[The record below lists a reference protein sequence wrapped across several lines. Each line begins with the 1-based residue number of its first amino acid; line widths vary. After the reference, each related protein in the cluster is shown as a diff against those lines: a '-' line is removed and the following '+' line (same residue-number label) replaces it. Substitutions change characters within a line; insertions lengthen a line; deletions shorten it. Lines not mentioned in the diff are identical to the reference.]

1 MDQTSQIPL
10 SAHNIER
17 SVCLISFTNLRSRD
31 VVPDYASHFV
41 RQYAPDANLHV
52 DHSKAIPRLSR
63 AASTHSPDSG
73 STWLALAPSAYSV
86 LCQSLSDIDYLALVV
101 GTGKAK
107 PKAKRET
114 SAIHRL
120 VQVRRA

>member
-1 MDQTSQIPL
+1 MGGGSRDHPFTIDMDQTSQIPL

-41 RQYAPDANLHV
+41 RHLT
-52 DHSKAIPRLSR
+52 SR
-63 AASTHSPDSG
+63 DPICG
-73 STWLALAPSAYSV
+73 
-86 LCQSLSDIDYLALVV
+86 YLALVV